1 MGVVERTLQYL
12 RKRRENVISGN
23 VNCIPSPF
31 KSFRNDFVGTEQETY
46 YLVSGVQKSA
56 KSKFTSFIFL
66 YNNILYA
73 YKNPKKVR
81 IRIFYIPLEET
92 KEKITMRF
100 MVYIL
105 FVMSNH
111 RIRISQKQLEST
123 LEDAPVDEEI
133 LKIFEENE
141 EYKKILAF
149 FEDRVTF
156 IEQRNPTGIW
166 KEIVDYA
173 DTHGKRHMIKVP
185 MKNQQTGEI
194 EMVDKFDTYT
204 ADDENEYV
212 EIIIDH
218 ISLINTEN
226 GMDLRESIK
235 KMSKYL
241 MELRNNYRYIPVV
254 VQQQGSEVQSLD
266 AFKNMKIRPTPAGLQ
281 DCKDTAKDCN
291 VMLGLTNPY
300 AFELKEYLKYDIT
313 KLKDSQRFLEVVLSR
328 DGEGNG
334 VKALYFDGATSFFQE
349 LPAPTSPDYED
360 FMPRVYRLIAN
371 LKQRVVQAVT
381 MLLWKK
387 PTKTE

>member
-1 MGVVERTLQYL
+1 
-12 RKRRENVISGN
+12 
-23 VNCIPSPF
+23 
-31 KSFRNDFVGTEQETY
+31 
-46 YLVSGVQKSA
+46 
-56 KSKFTSFIFL
+56 
-66 YNNILYA
+66 
-73 YKNPKKVR
+73 
-81 IRIFYIPLEET
+81 
-92 KEKITMRF
+92 
-100 MVYIL
+100 
-105 FVMSNH
+105 
-111 RIRISQKQLEST
+111 
-123 LEDAPVDEEI
+123 
-133 LKIFEENE
+133 
-141 EYKKILAF
+141 
-149 FEDRVTF
+149 
-156 IEQRNPTGIW
+156 
-166 KEIVDYA
+166 
-173 DTHGKRHMIKVP
+173 